1 MSERNS
7 EDTRRPYN
15 YEVTEDW
22 KEWVG
27 RPWPESHKDRGLGGC
42 YQIVRDF
49 YKTYYGRDL
58 YDYPSQRKY
67 LFKSEYIEEEQRRQG
82 GFETIYQGGIY
93 DETPLD
99 NLEVGDVMIMRLFYD
114 RLQGGYSWKEGRTCN
129 HCGIYLGDGFML
141 HHPAWETSRIAD
153 LVALQYWADNTEVVL
168 RLKDRKLL
176 KPYIKTKGEIL

>member
-1 MSERNS
+1 MSERIT

-15 YEVTEDW
+15 YEVAENW

-58 YDYPSQRKY
+58 YDYPSQKKY

-82 GFETIYQGGIY
+82 G
-93 DETPLD
+93 
-99 NLEVGDVMIMRLFYD
+99 FYD

-176 KPYIKTKGEIL
+176 KPYIKTKGEVL